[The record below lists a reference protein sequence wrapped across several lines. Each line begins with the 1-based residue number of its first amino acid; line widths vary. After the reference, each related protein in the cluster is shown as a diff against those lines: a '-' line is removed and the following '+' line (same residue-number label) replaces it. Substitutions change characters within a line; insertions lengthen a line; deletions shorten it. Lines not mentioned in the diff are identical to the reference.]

1 MNITEIAV
9 MLTFAASLDG
19 RIQPDEGT
27 VMAWSNVLDNR
38 IDTFWASEYVK
49 KHYGRTGDMLIPSAL
64 NKAWSDH
71 SRLKVLNQPDLDSHC
86 GKTGCKCTHRL
97 CYKGWIDPDPNIDTK
112 YLTVEKCVVCRPAV
126 TVSS

>member
-38 IDTFWASEYVK
+38 MDAFWASEYVK

-71 SRLKVLNQPDLDSHC
+71 SRLKVLSLCGVRKRDLLLI
-86 GKTGCKCTHRL
+86 R
-97 CYKGWIDPDPNIDTK
+97 IFQ
-112 YLTVEKCVVCRPAV
+112 EQR
-126 TVSS
+126 